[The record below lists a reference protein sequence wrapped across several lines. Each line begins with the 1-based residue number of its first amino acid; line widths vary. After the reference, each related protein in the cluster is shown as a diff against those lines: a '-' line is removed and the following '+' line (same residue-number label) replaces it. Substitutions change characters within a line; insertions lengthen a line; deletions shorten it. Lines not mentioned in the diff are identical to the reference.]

1 MSKKVAIITDSTA
14 YIPNDMVAKHN
25 MTVLPLEVIWGEET
39 FKDGVDI
46 QPSEFY
52 TRLQTT
58 KVMPSTSQV
67 TIPYMQE
74 AFERLVAE
82 DYDVLGIFISEKL
95 SGTINSAVQGRAS
108 METGQDRVQIFD
120 SESSAMAL
128 GFQALAAARAAQ
140 DGASIEDCLAVAE
153 KARANT
159 GVYFAVD
166 TLEFLHRGGRIGGAK
181 RLMGTAMRIK
191 PILSLQDG
199 LVSSVESVRTKR
211 KAHLRVLEIIK
222 EEIGDRLPIH
232 IATLEANAP
241 DDADA
246 LLNLAKKEMDI
257 TEVVRS
263 QVSPVI
269 GTHVGPGTVGLAY
282 MAGI

>member
-1 MSKKVAIITDSTA
+1 MSKKVAIVTDSTG
-14 YIPNDMVAKHN
+14 YLPSDLIAKHDL
-25 MTVLPLEVIWGEET
+25 TVLPLEVIWGDET

-52 TRLQTT
+52 TRLQTA

-67 TIPYMQE
+67 TIPYMHE
-74 AFERLVAE
+74 AFEKLVAE
-82 DYDVLGIFISEKL
+82 GYDVLGVFISEKL
-95 SGTINSAVQGRAS
+95 SGTNNSAVQGRS
-108 METGQDRVQIFD
+108 MMKSGQEHVHIFD
-120 SESSAMAL
+120 SRQTAMSL

-153 KARANT
+153 KARDNT

-181 RLMGTAMRIK
+181 RLMGTAMKVK
-191 PILSLQDG
+191 PILSVQEG
-199 LVSSVESVRTKR
+199 LVASIESVRTKK

-222 EEIGDRLPIH
+222 EEIGDRTPIH
-232 IATLEANAP
+232 LATLNANATE
-241 DDADA
+241 DAQA
-246 LLNLAKKEMDI
+246 LLKLAQQEMDVV
-257 TEVVRS
+257 EVIHS
-263 QVSPVI
+263 EVSPVI

-282 MAGI
+282 MAGL